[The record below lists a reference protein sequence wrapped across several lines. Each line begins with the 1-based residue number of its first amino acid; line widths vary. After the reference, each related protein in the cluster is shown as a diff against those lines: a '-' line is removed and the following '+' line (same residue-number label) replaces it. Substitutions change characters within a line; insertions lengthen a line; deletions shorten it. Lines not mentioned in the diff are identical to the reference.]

1 MVAVMGKQRPDS
13 KRTDAERRVR
23 QSERLSRLLRVLHCI
38 MGPGR
43 WDAGAL
49 AKELEVSRRTIHRA
63 MEVLAMANVPWYFC
77 NESKC
82 YRVRP
87 GYRFPG
93 FASSVE
99 ASVADVA
106 QLQKTV
112 ERLATELTATA
123 ESLRLFSENLAKPP
137 NDQSAS
143 EPKHTGGS
151 SGSRRGR

>member
-1 MVAVMGKQRPDS
+1 MAQRRHMVAVMGKQRPDS

-77 NESKC
+77 NETKC

-87 GYRFPG
+87 GFKMPG
-93 FASSVE
+93 IDGVDGLGQIAHPV
-99 ASVADVA
+99 
-106 QLQKTV
+106 QLKQAVDKAL
-112 ERLATELTATA
+112 RDLTRAV
-123 ESLRLFSENLAKPP
+123 ESLRAFSDEL
-137 NDQSAS
+137 
-143 EPKHTGGS
+143 GRS
-151 SGSRRGR
+151 STSPDE

>member
-77 NESKC
+77 NETKC

-87 GYRFPG
+87 GFKMPG
-93 FASSVE
+93 IDGVDGLGQIAHPV
-99 ASVADVA
+99 
-106 QLQKTV
+106 QLKQAVDKAL
-112 ERLATELTATA
+112 RDLTRAV
-123 ESLRLFSENLAKPP
+123 ESLRAFSDEL
-137 NDQSAS
+137 
-143 EPKHTGGS
+143 GRS
-151 SGSRRGR
+151 STSPDE